1 VSVFKGIPYCL
12 KGLLLFCITHRFSL
26 FNLYASRNL
35 EKLAPSTPSPVR
47 KAAERKMRETVQQK
61 QSIMSI
67 MPDLVAKQLNRN
79 PPSTAP
85 SRQKDSGSN
94 NNKPPLSTSVEERK
108 RENLTPATMAHMK
121 SSNYATKVSTA
132 ASTSRS
138 SKTSSNKKESIS
150 QRPVHRAPLHATR
163 SGPLSGDRK
172 PEGAVKVAVSMPIP
186 FSGDSAPSK
195 AGISIR
201 PKISNASQNGLP
213 RAPLKDRSNNATK
226 SVRK

>member
-1 VSVFKGIPYCL
+1 
-12 KGLLLFCITHRFSL
+12 
-26 FNLYASRNL
+26 
-35 EKLAPSTPSPVR
+35 
-47 KAAERKMRETVQQK
+47 MRETVQQK

-67 MPDLVAKQLNRN
+67 MPDLVAKQPNRN

-85 SRQKDSGSN
+85 SRQKDSGS

-121 SSNYATKVSTA
+121 SSNDATKVSTA

-150 QRPVHRAPLHATR
+150 QRPVHRAPLHASR

-172 PEGAVKVAVSMPIP
+172 PEGAVKVAVSRSIP
-186 FSGDSAPSK
+186 FSGESAPS
-195 AGISIR
+195 ISIR
-201 PKISNASQNGLP
+201 PKISNASQSGLP